1 MGGSSWAGVGC
12 VLLRLWMVDDLGMG
26 VGVMA
31 KDGTEARFLA
41 QVVCLAGQLGYTL
54 AYHTHDSRR
63 SVEGFPDL
71 VLVRP
76 PAGGG
81 GRGRVVFAELKVGRA
96 RPTVAQE
103 AWLEGLRL
111 AGQEAYVWWPEQE
124 AEIVEVLRAGC

>member
-1 MGGSSWAGVGC
+1 MISPSVTSRFPC
-12 VLLRLWMVDDLGMG
+12 RLKVWNPRLPTVNTGRNHRELIS
-26 VGVMA
+26 
-31 KDGTEARFLA
+31 LPI
-41 QVVCLAGQLGYTL
+41 
-54 AYHTHDSRR
+54 RR